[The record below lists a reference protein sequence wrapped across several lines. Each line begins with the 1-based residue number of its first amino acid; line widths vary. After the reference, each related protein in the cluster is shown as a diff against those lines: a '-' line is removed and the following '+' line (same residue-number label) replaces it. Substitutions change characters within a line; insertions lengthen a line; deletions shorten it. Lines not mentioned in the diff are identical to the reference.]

1 MNELHENENRKIK
14 LMTKTLVRLNF
25 FSKQQQQQQRQQQQQ
40 QQQQQFMGKCY
51 RLAFQVEILTT
62 LFSVFRDKDN
72 LFENRFDNFWGAVSS
87 FWR

>member
-1 MNELHENENRKIK
+1 MNELHENENWKIK

-25 FSKQQQQQQRQQQQQ
+25 FSKQQQQQQRQQQ